1 MASPLARRYAEA
13 CYEVARER
21 VSVDPVAAE
30 LERARDILDDVRVRA
45 VMANPRVSLE
55 ERSAALDGLLE
66 GMSAPVRNLV
76 RLLVAHGRFAL
87 LTEVVAE
94 YRAIV
99 EAASGVLRIVVSSA
113 VPLTRAAERRIEGM
127 FAVRLA
133 HPVRLETVHDP
144 ALIGGLVIRM
154 GDRVIDDS
162 VRSHLQQLQA
172 AMA

>member
-1 MASPLARRYAEA
+1 MG
-13 CYEVARER
+13 
-21 VSVDPVAAE
+21 
-30 LERARDILDDVRVRA
+30 DV
-45 VMANPRVSLE
+45 E
-55 ERSAALDGLLE
+55 
-66 GMSAPVRNLV
+66 
-76 RLLVAHGRFAL
+76 
-87 LTEVVAE
+87 TKTVAE

-99 EAASGVLRIVVSSA
+99 DAASGVVRIVVTSA
-113 VPLTRAAERRIEGM
+113 APLNRAAERRIEGVL
-127 FAVRLA
+127 AVRLA

>member
-99 EAASGVLRIVVSSA
+99 DAASGVLRIVVSSA

>member
-66 GMSAPVRNLV
+66 GMSAPVSNLV

-94 YRAIV
+94 FRAIV

-113 VPLTRAAERRIEGM
+113 VPLTRAAERRIEGV

>member
-1 MASPLARRYAEA
+1 
-13 CYEVARER
+13 
-21 VSVDPVAAE
+21 
-30 LERARDILDDVRVRA
+30 
-45 VMANPRVSLE
+45 VSLK

-94 YRAIV
+94 FRAIV

>member
-1 MASPLARRYAEA
+1 MAAALVHRYAEA

-21 VSVDPVAAE
+21 VRADPVAAE
-30 LERARDILDDVRVRA
+30 LERARDILGDARVRA
-45 VMANPRVSLE
+45 VMANPRVTLE
-55 ERSAALDGLLE
+55 ERSAVLEGLLE
-66 GMSAPVRNLV
+66 GMSAPTRNLV
-76 RLLVAHGRFAL
+76 RLLVAHGRFEL
-87 LTEVVAE
+87 LSEVVAE

-99 EAASGVLRIVVSSA
+99 DAASGVIRIVVRSA
-113 VPLTRAAERRIEGM
+113 VPLNRAAERRIEGAL
-127 FAVRLA
+127 AVRLA

-144 ALIGGLVIRM
+144 AVIGGLVIRM

>member
-1 MASPLARRYAEA
+1 MTSPLARRYAEA
-13 CYEVARER
+13 CYGVARER
-21 VSVDPVAAE
+21 VSVEPVAAE
-30 LERARDILDDVRVRA
+30 LERARDILDDPRVRA
-45 VMANPRVSLE
+45 VMSNPRVSLE
-55 ERSAALDGLLE
+55 ERGAALDGLLE
-66 GMSAPVRNLV
+66 GMSAPARNLV

-99 EAASGVLRIVVSSA
+99 DAASGVVRVVVTSA
-113 VPLTRAAERRIEGM
+113 APLNRAAERRIEGVL
-127 FAVRLA
+127 AVRLA
-133 HPVRLETVHDP
+133 RPVRLETVHDP

-172 AMA
+172 SLA

>member
-1 MASPLARRYAEA
+1 
-13 CYEVARER
+13 
-21 VSVDPVAAE
+21 
-30 LERARDILDDVRVRA
+30 
-45 VMANPRVSLE
+45 
-55 ERSAALDGLLE
+55 
-66 GMSAPVRNLV
+66 MSAPARNLV

-87 LTEVVAE
+87 VPEVVAE
-94 YRAIV
+94 YRAMV
-99 EAASGVLRIVVSSA
+99 DAASGVLRIVVSSA
-113 VPLTRAAERRIEGM
+113 VPLNRAAERRIEGVL
-127 FAVRLA
+127 AVRLA

>member
-94 YRAIV
+94 FRAIV

>member
-30 LERARDILDDVRVRA
+30 LERARDILSDAQVRA
-45 VMANPRVSLE
+45 VMANPRVTLE
-55 ERSAALDGLLE
+55 ERSAALEGLLK
-66 GMSAPVRNLV
+66 GMSAPARNLV

-87 LTEVVAE
+87 VPEVVAE
-94 YRAIV
+94 YRAMV
-99 EAASGVLRIVVSSA
+99 DAASGVLRIVVSSA
-113 VPLTRAAERRIEGM
+113 VPLNRAAERRIEGVL
-127 FAVRLA
+127 AVRLA

-172 AMA
+172 VMA

>member
-94 YRAIV
+94 FRAIV

-113 VPLTRAAERRIEGM
+113 VPLNRAAERRIEGV

>member
-1 MASPLARRYAEA
+1 MASALARRYAAA

-21 VSVDPVAAE
+21 VSVDPVGAE
-30 LERARDILDDVRVRA
+30 LERARDILGDARVRA
-45 VMANPRVSLE
+45 VMANPRVSLK
-55 ERSAALDGLLE
+55 ERSAVLEGLLE
-66 GMSAPVRNLV
+66 GMSAPARNLV

-87 LTEVVAE
+87 VPEVVAE
-94 YRAIV
+94 YRAMV
-99 EAASGVLRIVVSSA
+99 DAASGVLRIVVSSA
-113 VPLTRAAERRIEGM
+113 VPLNRAAERRIEGVL
-127 FAVRLA
+127 AVRMA

>member
-94 YRAIV
+94 FRAIV

-113 VPLTRAAERRIEGM
+113 VPLTRAAERRIEGV